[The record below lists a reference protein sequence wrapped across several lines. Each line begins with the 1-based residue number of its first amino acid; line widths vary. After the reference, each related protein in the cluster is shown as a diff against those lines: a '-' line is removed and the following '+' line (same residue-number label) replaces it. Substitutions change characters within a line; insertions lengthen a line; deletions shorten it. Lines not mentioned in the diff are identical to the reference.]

1 MFGWQQFGEL
11 QIVGGDTMPEA
22 EHGSQLGVD
31 PAFEHVAQ
39 WSTMELKVDTVG
51 QS

>member
-1 MFGWQQFGEL
+1 
-11 QIVGGDTMPEA
+11 MPEA

-39 WSTMELKVDTVG
+39 WSTMELKVYMIG